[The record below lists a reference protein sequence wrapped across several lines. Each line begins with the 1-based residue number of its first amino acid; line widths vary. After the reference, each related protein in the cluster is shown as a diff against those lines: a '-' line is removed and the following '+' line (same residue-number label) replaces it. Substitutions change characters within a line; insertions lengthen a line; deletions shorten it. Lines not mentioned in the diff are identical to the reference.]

1 MRREVAIIA
10 AIAAAALVI
19 RVYPAWD
26 AVFGGTGV
34 NFLETDA
41 WYHIRLVENQVRNY
55 PWRVTVDP
63 YAASGGQFVAIAP
76 LYDTITATAV
86 LLLHGYDADTESV
99 ERVAAFVPPA
109 LGALTVAITWA
120 LARRWFDWR
129 AGLAAAAL
137 LAVLPGHFM
146 DRTMLGFVDHHA
158 LEALLA
164 MAALLAIVHATRQP
178 TFALRDAA
186 LAGVLLGLYLLTW
199 SSGAFLLAILGV
211 WLMLLI
217 PLARNTHRIRHAARL
232 IGAAVAVALL
242 LVAAFQDSRMHR
254 YASQIIGL
262 VGLMAIAM
270 AAFPLSADDV
280 PRQRRA
286 IAAGIALIV
295 VAGVSAWM
303 FVPELVM
310 PIATDVGRLVPS
322 PTRMGVLEARPL
334 FMYSGEWNWLQPWQ
348 FFRTGFLLGLVAIA
362 WLAIKVWRER
372 DEVDLLVWLYAVIT
386 LAATVGQN
394 RFGYYLVTACALLGG
409 WLVVRLVDRSRSID
423 NTVAREAALIGIV
436 TAAFVPNLA
445 PSVLLMPRSASL
457 AGYWQDAMTWL
468 RRETPAPFLESAGRG
483 DDYYYARYAREGVAP
498 ADYSIMNWWDQGYW
512 IVQRARRVPAS
523 NPTQE
528 RAALAAKFYVETDE
542 TRALQMA
549 RDQGARFVLSDWEL
563 PFRLEPDGTM
573 MGRFQSV
580 LDWAGAIHSQYYEIY
595 YQPAGNR
602 WTPLWVFHP
611 AYYQSMTYRLTV
623 MGGAAVTPANATTVL
638 TVEDRTD
645 ANGQSFRAVIGQRS
659 YPTYEAALQAA
670 ATTPIGATVVVGL
683 DPWRTAFPIA
693 PLTAFVE
700 RQQFRTAAQQAIE
713 APWVRVFETK

>member
-1 MRREVAIIA
+1 MRREIA
-10 AIAAAALVI
+10 VVTAIAAAAFVI

-26 AVFGGTGV
+26 AVFGGGGV

-41 WYHIRLVENQVRNY
+41 WYHVRLVENQVRNY
-55 PWRVTVDP
+55 PWRVTLDP

-86 LLLHGYDADTESV
+86 LLLYGRNADTERV

-109 LGALTVAITWA
+109 FGALTVAITWA
-120 LARRWFDWR
+120 LGRRWFDWR
-129 AGLAAAAL
+129 AGLLSAAL

-164 MAALLAIVHATRQP
+164 MAALLAIVRAIRRP
-178 TFALRDAA
+178 TVSFGDGAIV
-186 LAGVLLGLYLLTW
+186 GVLLGCYLLTW

-211 WLMLLI
+211 WLMLQI
-217 PLARNTHRIRHAARL
+217 PLALDAYRVRQAARL
-232 IGAAVAVALL
+232 IATAALVALL

-254 YASQIIGL
+254 YANQIMAL
-262 VGLMAIAM
+262 VGLIAIAL
-270 AAFPLSADDV
+270 AAIPLTTGD
-280 PRQRRA
+280 RRRRTRA
-286 IAAGIALIV
+286 MVAGIALIV
-295 VAGVSAWM
+295 VAGVCAWM
-303 FVPELVM
+303 LIPRLVM
-310 PIATDVGRLVPS
+310 QIATDVGRLVPS

-362 WLAIKVWRER
+362 RLALEIWRER
-372 DEVDLLVWLYAVIT
+372 DEADLLVWVYAAIT
-386 LAATVGQN
+386 LAATIGQN

-409 WLVVRLVDRSRSID
+409 WLVVRLVDWSRSLG
-423 NTVAREAALIGIV
+423 NTLAREAALIAII
-436 TAAFVPNLA
+436 TLAFVPNLA

-468 RRETPAPFLESAGRG
+468 RRETPAPFVKSAGRG
-483 DDYYYARYAREGVAP
+483 DDYYFARYSRDGVAA

-512 IVQRARRVPAS
+512 IVQRARRVPVS

-542 TRALQMA
+542 MRALQMA

-580 LDWAGAIHSQYYEIY
+580 LDWAGADHSQYYEIY
-595 YQPAGNR
+595 YQPERDR

-623 MGGAAVTPANATTVL
+623 MGGTAVAPANTTTVL

-645 ANGQSFRAVIGQRS
+645 ANGNSFRAVIARS
-659 YPTYEAALQAA
+659 TYPTHDAALQAA
-670 ATTPIGATVVVGL
+670 AARPIGETVVVGL

-700 RQQFRTAAQQAIE
+700 QRQFRTAAQPAIE
-713 APWVRVFETK
+713 APWVRVFETR